1 MFARMGDVA
10 LDVLEIKLLSQVNG
24 EISPKG
30 LVPVLGLPLF
40 DVCQML
46 VRLAR
51 EGIVASPAGNLA
63 AAGAISVEES
73 MQEAFA
79 ALDANDDEQ
88 ARASALDSVLG
99 SDDAPPAGRS
109 APRVDRHAATSVF
122 DRMFGGGGRK
132 DEPADDKA
140 GRGVDQDFLS
150 ILKRS
155 RKDGK

>member
-10 LDVLEIKLLSQVNG
+10 LDVLEIKLLSQING
-24 EISPKG
+24 EITPKG

-51 EGIVASPAGNLA
+51 EGIISCPGGNEQFDRQRLSVA
-63 AAGAISVEES
+63 ES

-88 ARASALDSVLG
+88 APGDGNDDEAEPAPKENGVARGSRAAASSALDKLFSG
-99 SDDAPPAGRS
+99 GGDA
-109 APRVDRHAATSVF
+109 APRPVD
-122 DRMFGGGGRK
+122 K
-132 DEPADDKA
+132 KADGKGD
-140 GRGVDQDFLS
+140 GDFLS
-150 ILKRS
+150 ILRRP
-155 RKDGK
+155 RKK